1 LFAALIAS
9 RAFDPVEETEPPI
22 RVTAE
27 ESEFVDSSVIS
38 APEEIVPVVKT
49 DPHWIDKAPVVVIA
63 PLALLLKDPELQV
76 TVIPDRPLIAP
87 LTNTFP
93 PVEVRVNE
101 LDELVEATALDT
113 VIPPLLST
121 TRLLAVISETK

>member
-27 ESEFVDSSVIS
+27 ESEFEDSSVIS

-49 DPHWIDKAPVVVIA
+49 DPHWIDRAPVVVIA

-87 LTNTFP
+87 LTNTLL
-93 PVEVRVNE
+93 PVDVRVNE
-101 LDELVEATALDT
+101 LAALGEATAFET
-113 VIPPLLST
+113 VIAPAVCKAA
-121 TRLLAVISETK
+121 LAELI

>member
-1 LFAALIAS
+1 MFAALIAS

-27 ESEFVDSSVIS
+27 ESEFEDSSVIS

-49 DPHWIDKAPVVVIA
+49 DPHWIDRAPVVVIA

-87 LTNTFP
+87 LTNTLL
-93 PVEVRVNE
+93 PVDVRVNE
-101 LDELVEATALDT
+101 LAALGEATAFET
-113 VIPPLLST
+113 VIAPAVCKAA
-121 TRLLAVISETK
+121 LAELI

>member
-27 ESEFVDSSVIS
+27 ESEFVDSSVRS

-49 DPHWIDKAPVVVIA
+49 DPHWIDRAPVVVMA